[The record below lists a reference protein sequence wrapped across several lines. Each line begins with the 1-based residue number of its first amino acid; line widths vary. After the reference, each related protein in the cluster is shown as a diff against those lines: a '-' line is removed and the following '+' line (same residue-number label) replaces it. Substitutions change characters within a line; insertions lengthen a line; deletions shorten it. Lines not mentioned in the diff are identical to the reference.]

1 MENEIDETLARSDG
15 LARMAVAN
23 EHVKEVLRISAEVN
37 LVALNAM
44 LAAHGAGEGSRG
56 FGVVSSELRTL
67 SRSLDREMF
76 KLVETFSGVVRGTAV
91 LQKQRRMLRLLHEAE
106 GGTGLGAEE
115 LADLLRRKG
124 SELLQADQAIR
135 LKRQYVQ
142 NQVERT
148 LRLCATGHALAR
160 SAKIE
165 SVYGGAMVATLRQ
178 VANQIE
184 EAVGRILAALKQ
196 IQLQMT
202 D

>member
-1 MENEIDETLARSDG
+1 MDAEFDEALALDDG
-15 LARMAVAN
+15 LMRMAVAN
-23 EHVKEVLRISAEVN
+23 EYVKEVLRISAEVN

-56 FGVVSSELRTL
+56 FGVVSSELRAL
-67 SRSLDREMF
+67 SRNLDREML

-91 LQKQRRMLRLLHEAE
+91 LQKQRRMLRLLHAAK
-106 GGTGLGAEE
+106 GVGHGADELIKLLQCKTRELEE
-115 LADLLRRKG
+115 ADLTIHSR
-124 SELLQADQAIR
+124 
-135 LKRQYVQ
+135 RQYVQ

-178 VANQIE
+178 VAEQIE
-184 EAVGRILAALKQ
+184 IAVGQILAALKQ
-196 IQLQMT
+196 IQLQMAA
-202 D
+202 

>member
-1 MENEIDETLARSDG
+1 MDAGFNESLARSDG

-56 FGVVSSELRTL
+56 FGVVSSELRAL
-67 SRSLDREMF
+67 SRSLDREML

-91 LQKQRRMLRLLHEAE
+91 LQKQRRMLRLLHEAK
-106 GGTGLGAEE
+106 GAGHGAAE
-115 LADLLRRKG
+115 LANLLRRKG
-124 SELLQADQAIR
+124 GELQQADQAIR
-135 LKRQYVQ
+135 SRRQYVEA
-142 NQVERT
+142 QVERT
-148 LRLCATGHALAR
+148 LRLCSTGHALAR

-178 VANQIE
+178 VADQIE

-196 IQLQMT
+196 IQVQMAG
-202 D
+202 

>member
-1 MENEIDETLARSDG
+1 MEVEKLAQSDG
-15 LARMAVAN
+15 LMRMAVAN
-23 EHVKEVLRISAEVN
+23 EHVKKVLRISAEVN

-56 FGVVSSELRTL
+56 FGVVSSELRVL

-91 LQKQRRMLRLLHEAE
+91 LQQQRHVLRLLSEANRGE
-106 GGTGLGAEE
+106 RTAGLLGG
-115 LADLLRRKG
+115 LLHRKN
-124 SELLQADQAIR
+124 SELQEADQAIR
-135 LKRQYVQ
+135 FKRQYVQ

-165 SVYGGAMVATLRQ
+165 AVYGGAMVAVLRQ
-178 VANQIE
+178 VADQIE
-184 EAVGRILAALKQ
+184 EAVSQILMALKQ
-196 IQLQMT
+196 IQHQMAG
-202 D
+202 